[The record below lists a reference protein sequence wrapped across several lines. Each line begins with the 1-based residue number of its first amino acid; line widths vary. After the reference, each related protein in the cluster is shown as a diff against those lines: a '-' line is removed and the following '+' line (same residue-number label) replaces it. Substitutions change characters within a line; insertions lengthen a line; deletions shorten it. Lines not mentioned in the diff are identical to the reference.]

1 MVSLSGL
8 LMLEL
13 ATAVPELE
21 DSANAAPLLASVVA
35 KVLMLMSLMLM
46 LMVSVSVLVPSVT
59 VTVSDSEEAAAKSRS
74 ALARNQR
81 GGRQ

>member
-8 LMLEL
+8 LILEL
-13 ATAVPELE
+13 ATAVPELD

-35 KVLMLMSLMLM
+35 RVLMVRSLMLM

-59 VTVSDSEEAAAKSRS
+59 VTVSEYEDVVS
-74 ALARNQR
+74 
-81 GGRQ
+81 